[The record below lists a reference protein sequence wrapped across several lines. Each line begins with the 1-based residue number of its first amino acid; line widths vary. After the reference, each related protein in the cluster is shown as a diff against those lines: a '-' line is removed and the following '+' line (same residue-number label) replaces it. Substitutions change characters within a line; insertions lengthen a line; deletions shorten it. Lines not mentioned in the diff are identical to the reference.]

1 MTTYTVTA
9 TATDATTD
17 TVTVS
22 SVTNMFSGMPI
33 VFSGTVFGGI
43 TAGATYYIGTIVPGY
58 PTSTIT
64 VTSLPGGAV
73 VALTTA
79 AGSMTGT
86 FNSGGQQ
93 IIDIGAAPNDGTGD
107 PLRTAFNDTNLNF
120 DQVFAAGPVGSN
132 VQIANNTIKT
142 INTNGNLVLAPNG
155 TGMVKSN
162 VNIVPDQTQIR
173 NLGAPALRWDTVY
186 SYNYSG
192 NGSGLTG
199 IVSTANIGT
208 ASKLINQF
216 SEVNIPVAS
225 GNIYANVNSVNITAT
240 KPDGFTVT
248 GNVTA
253 GNALI
258 SANVVANGQIQS
270 NTGFFTSGYLSAT
283 GSTILANATVTGNLS
298 VAGNVTGNLS
308 ATGNI
313 TGNYFVGNG
322 SSLSNVAVSKIAN
335 GNSYANIATA
345 NGNVVVGASG
355 SQWTFA
361 TSGNLTLPA
370 GGNLIVSS
378 GAIVG
383 SNASP
388 APYLSG
394 FDSVSAINLSASGNV
409 TVGGILSSP
418 QQTKASNAQGSVGQI
433 CWDANYIYVCTAANT
448 WKRGALTGGY

>member
-9 TATDATTD
+9 TATDAVTD
-17 TVTVS
+17 TITVS
-22 SVTNMFSGMPI
+22 SANNMFSGMPI

-43 TAGATYYIGTIVPGY
+43 TAGATYYIGTVVPGF
-58 PTSTIT
+58 PASTIT

-73 VALTTA
+73 VGLTTA
-79 AGSMTGT
+79 AGTMTGT
-86 FNSGGQQ
+86 FSSGGQQ
-93 IIDIGAAPNDGTGD
+93 IIDIGSAPNDGTGD

-132 VQIANNTIKT
+132 IQIANNTIKT

-155 TGMVKSN
+155 TGMVQSN

-173 NLGAPALRWDTVY
+173 NLGAPTLRWDTVY

-216 SEVNIPVAS
+216 SEVNIPIAS
-225 GNIYANVNSVNITAT
+225 GNIYANVNSVNITVT
-240 KPDGFTVT
+240 TPDGVLVT

-313 TGNYFVGNG
+313 
-322 SSLSNVAVSKIAN
+322 
-335 GNSYANIATA
+335 
-345 NGNVVVGASG
+345 
-355 SQWTFA
+355 
-361 TSGNLTLPA
+361 A
-370 GGNLIVSS
+370 GGNL
-378 GAIVG
+378 
-383 SNASP
+383 
-388 APYLSG
+388 
-394 FDSVSAINLSASGNV
+394 SVSGNITGAFRIATTPTALANLSAVAGGRAFVNNANLVAVGNFGNQVGSG
-409 TVGGILSSP
+409 G
-418 QQTKASNAQGSVGQI
+418 SNIVPVWSDGSN
-433 CWDANYIYVCTAANT
+433 WYI
-448 WKRGALTGGY
+448 G

>member
-9 TATDATTD
+9 TATDAVTD
-17 TVTVS
+17 TITVS

-43 TAGATYYIGTIVPGY
+43 TAGATYYIGTVVPGY

-73 VALTTA
+73 VGLTTA
-79 AGSMTGT
+79 TGTMTGT
-86 FNSGGQQ
+86 FSSGGQQ
-93 IIDIGAAPNDGTGD
+93 IIDIGTAPNDGTGD

-132 VQIANNTIKT
+132 IQIANNTIKT

-155 TGMVKSN
+155 TGMVQSN

-173 NLGAPALRWDTVY
+173 NLGAPTLRWDTVY

-216 SEVNIPVAS
+216 SEVNIPIAS
-225 GNIYANVNSVNITAT
+225 GNIYANVNSVNITVT
-240 KPDGFTVT
+240 TPDGVLVT

-313 TGNYFVGNG
+313 
-322 SSLSNVAVSKIAN
+322 
-335 GNSYANIATA
+335 
-345 NGNVVVGASG
+345 
-355 SQWTFA
+355 
-361 TSGNLTLPA
+361 A
-370 GGNLIVSS
+370 GGNLSVSGNITGALRVATTPTALANLSAVAGGRAFVNNANLVAVGNFGNQVSS
-378 GAIVG
+378 GG
-383 SNASP
+383 SNIVPVWSD
-388 APYLSG
+388 G
-394 FDSVSAINLSASGNV
+394 
-409 TVGGILSSP
+409 
-418 QQTKASNAQGSVGQI
+418 SN
-433 CWDANYIYVCTAANT
+433 WYI
-448 WKRGALTGGY
+448 G